1 MAITRTAELVFVLGG
16 ARSGKSSWALRYTE
30 EHYRSYLYLATAE
43 VRDEEMAERVRWH
56 QASRGPQWNLLE
68 EPLEIS
74 ETLISKCTSAEAVLV
89 DCLTIWLSNV
99 MLNKGEDDIVP
110 YQEHLLDVLSLRRRA
125 IILVA
130 NEVGGGVVPDSALGR
145 KFRDHAGL
153 LNQKIAALADKVI
166 FMIAGLPWFIK
177 GEQ

>member
-1 MAITRTAELVFVLGG
+1 MAIARTAELVFVLGG
-16 ARSGKSSWALRYTE
+16 ARSGKSSWALGYTE
-30 EHYRSYLYLATAE
+30 EHYRSYLFLATAE
-43 VRDEEMAERVRWH
+43 VRDEEMAERVQRH

-74 ETLISKCTSAEAVLV
+74 EALFSKCASVEAVLV

-99 MLNKGEDDIVP
+99 MLNKVEDDITL
-110 YQEHLLDVLSLRRRA
+110 YQEHLLDVLSMKRQA

-130 NEVGGGVVPDSALGR
+130 NEVGGGLVPESALGR
-145 KFRDHAGL
+145 KFRDNAGL

-166 FMIAGLPWFIK
+166 YMTAGLPWFIK
-177 GEQ
+177 GAR